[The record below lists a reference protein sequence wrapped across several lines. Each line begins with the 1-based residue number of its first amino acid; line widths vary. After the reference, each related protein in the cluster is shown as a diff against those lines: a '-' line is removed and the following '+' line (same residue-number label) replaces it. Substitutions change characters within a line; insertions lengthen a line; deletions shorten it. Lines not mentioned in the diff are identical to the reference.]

1 VHLHFTRHSDHDL
14 EGRTMTKKSSISRVA
29 RGTTG
34 EVVDAARRQIF
45 SPVDKIGPV
54 PAGVPRRS
62 LQQVLCELLESEI
75 NVGLQ
80 TFAFDSFRV
89 WFGDELNGIHAQA
102 ELKPGGPAWRD
113 DAAIAHWLHE
123 TAIRL
128 YPQSKYAK
136 RCQ

>member
-1 VHLHFTRHSDHDL
+1 VQRDFDA
-14 EGRTMTKKSSISRVA
+14 EGTSGVMTKKSGIYRVA

-45 SPVDKIGPV
+45 SPADKIGPV
-54 PAGVPRRS
+54 PDGAPRRS